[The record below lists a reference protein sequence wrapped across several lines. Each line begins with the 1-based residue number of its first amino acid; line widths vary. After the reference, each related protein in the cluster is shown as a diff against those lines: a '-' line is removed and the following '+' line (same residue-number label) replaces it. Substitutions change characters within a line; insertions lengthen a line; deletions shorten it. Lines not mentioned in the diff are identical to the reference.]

1 MKKIDMSSD
10 AVLRRLKQTEDLRR
24 VSLALM
30 RAKVLSRDEADAL
43 RKAFRDRKRAERSSG

>member
-10 AVLRRLKQTEDLRR
+10 AVLRRLKQTEDLRK

-30 RAKVLSRDEADAL
+30 RAKILSRDEADAL
-43 RKAFRDRKRAERSSG
+43 RREFRDRKRAERPFR